1 MIMQIGLVGMPG
13 SGKTTLF
20 NLLSGIFRPT
30 GLGGAA
36 EVHTGS
42 AVVPDKRIDFLASF
56 YKPRKTTFARIEF
69 KDIPGVRMDDSR
81 ARASRLL
88 DEVRSAD
95 ALVQV
100 LRVFDSPAVDATVG
114 TADPYRDLTDYGAEL
129 LLADI
134 DVLEKRINR
143 LEEGSKVGKDA
154 PAQIAL
160 YKRLL
165 SALENEVMLSSVD
178 ISEEEK
184 ILLAGQA
191 FLSEKPLFLVVNID
205 EKQLRS
211 GDYPNRKRIAAYAS
225 EKGMPLI
232 EICGRVEMEISM
244 LLPHEQP
251 AFRED
256 LGLKEP
262 GLGRLCRMAYES
274 LGLISFFTVGED
286 EVRAWTVQKGATARQ
301 AAGKIHSD
309 IERGFIRA
317 EVFHFDHLQQLGSP
331 VKVREA
337 GHFRLEGKDYPVQ
350 DGDIINFRFNV

>member
-1 MIMQIGLVGMPG
+1 MQIGLVGMPG

-20 NLLSGIFRPT
+20 NVLTGIFRPT
-30 GLGGAA
+30 GHRGFA

-42 AVVPDKRIDFLASF
+42 AVVPDSRIDFLASF
-56 YKPRKTTFARIEF
+56 YKPRKTTYARIEF
-69 KDIPGVRMDDSR
+69 KDIPGIRMDDSR
-81 ARASRLL
+81 AQASRLL

-100 LRVFDSPAVDATVG
+100 LQVFDAPINDAIPG
-114 TADPYRDLTDYGAEL
+114 ASDPYGDLIDYSAEL

-143 LEEGSKVGKDA
+143 LEEGTKVGKDA

-160 YKRLL
+160 FTRLL
-165 SALENEVMLSSVD
+165 KALENGEMLSRVT
-178 ISEEEK
+178 ITKEEK

-205 EKQLRS
+205 ENQLHS
-211 GDYPNRKRIAAYAS
+211 DDYIDSDKIKAYAA
-225 EKGMPLI
+225 EKGMPVI
-232 EICGRVEMEISM
+232 EVCAKVEMEIGM
-244 LLPHEQP
+244 LLPGERP
-251 AFRED
+251 AFMED
-256 LGLKEP
+256 LGLKES
-262 GLGRLCRMAYES
+262 GLGRLCQMTYDS

-286 EVRAWTVQKGATARQ
+286 EVRAWTVQKGDTARH

-317 EVFHFDHLQQLGSP
+317 EIFHFDHLRQLGSP

-337 GHFRLEGKDYPVQ
+337 GHFRLEGKDYLVQ